1 MRKMEEEIFKASA
14 KDRLV
19 KVVGIKLGCNLGDLR
34 IYVNGVDI
42 TKNFVLEEVR
52 IVTESKPAEV
62 GVIITGPEKKAE

>member
-1 MRKMEEEIFKASA
+1 MEEEIFRASA

-19 KVVGIKLGCNLGDLR
+19 KAVGIKLSCNLEDLH

-52 IVTESKPAEV
+52 IAAESKPAEV
-62 GVIITGPEKKAE
+62 GVVITQPEKKAE